1 MNLGD
6 HYNLPPAW
14 HHFYSISLGH
24 DMPSII
30 IFMQDHEISP
40 FTPFLLNLV
49 TWWKLIELLCVLLWM
64 TNVIMIYLSVIF
76 RWGKLNIPLG
86 CFIIFIGQKT
96 ALKCAFQSQHC
107 MSVNIRFLAFR
118 FVELFATVER
128 SFSLKW
134 PSDWLT
140 AGIAQVFTYFEQLIT
155 NEVLIWFVIVYQKSN
170 ESVPP
175 FADWFL

>member
-49 TWWKLIELLCVLLWM
+49 TWWKAQWTVLSSPLNDERDHDLSISDFQVRKNEHPVGVLHHFYWAENSPEM
-64 TNVIMIYLSVIF
+64 CISKSTLHVSKYTFFGISFFGAFCYCWAIVFIKVAEWLTDCRYCTGIYLF
-76 RWGKLNIPLG
+76 WATNYEWG
-86 CFIIFIGQKT
+86 
-96 ALKCAFQSQHC
+96 
-107 MSVNIRFLAFR
+107 VN
-118 FVELFATVER
+118 
-128 SFSLKW
+128 
-134 PSDWLT
+134 
-140 AGIAQVFTYFEQLIT
+140 LIC
-155 NEVLIWFVIVYQKSN
+155 NCLPKV
-170 ESVPP
+170 
-175 FADWFL
+175 